1 MFNKAFMAE
10 KKKYYDHSRP
20 NERVTAGCGASFN
33 TIKISYYIFF
43 FLTTKQFKSREMIT
57 LCFCTVTH

>member
-1 MFNKAFMAE
+1 MFNKTFMAE
-10 KKKYYDHSRP
+10 KKYYDHSRP

-43 FLTTKQFKSREMIT
+43 
-57 LCFCTVTH
+57 